1 VFEQLVRQKK
11 YAEGHELKIEIENME
26 AYEQQRHVEMREQ
39 KITKA
44 IEKVMAKQVIER
56 NSLKKKLDYQQYEQ
70 IRLRDV
76 ETVQ

>member
-44 IEKVMAKQVIER
+44 MEKVMAKQVIER

>member
-1 VFEQLVRQKK
+1 
-11 YAEGHELKIEIENME
+11 
-26 AYEQQRHVEMREQ
+26 
-39 KITKA
+39 
-44 IEKVMAKQVIER
+44 MAKQVIEV